1 MYISKKMGYNGAMWK
16 KRFLLTTLLA
26 VALLAGC
33 KGASP
38 NLEAAPTATDAPLVT
53 AAPAA
58 EQQLVIVGRTIVPTM
73 TPQPTP
79 EPTQVPTPAPTPT
92 PEPTPTPA
100 PTATPDPYEG
110 QKRVSHKKD
119 DRFFYVT
126 LTDELK
132 ARITGM
138 SYPAAGEPCR
148 VSYDDLRY
156 VRILYVDFDDGDQEG
171 ELMVHRRVADDVID
185 IFYKLYQK
193 RYQLASVK
201 LVDDFGQP
209 GDDGNSM
216 RANNTSAFCYRQ
228 VTGSKHLSW
237 HSFGA
242 AIDINPLQNPYMNK
256 GRISP
261 EEAREYAD
269 RKDKRPH
276 MIDHSDYCYKVF
288 TAHGWKWGGDWNG
301 DKDYQHFYKELKG
314 VKR

>member
-1 MYISKKMGYNGAMWK
+1 MRYNGSMWN
-16 KRFLLTTLLA
+16 KRLLLTTASALMLLGCNRATPA
-26 VALLAGC
+26 V
-33 KGASP
+33 
-38 NLEAAPTATDAPLVT
+38 EAVPTPTDAPAATPALTATPIPEQELVV
-53 AAPAA
+53 AP
-58 EQQLVIVGRTIVPTM
+58 RTPVPTM

-79 EPTQVPTPAPTPT
+79 SPTPEPTAEPTPT
-92 PEPTPTPA
+92 PEPT
-100 PTATPDPYEG
+100 ATPDPYAG
-110 QKRVSHKKD
+110 QKRVNHKKD

-156 VRILYVDFDDGDQEG
+156 VRVLYVDFDGAEQEG
-171 ELMVHRRVADDVID
+171 ELMVHRQVANDVID

-228 VTGSKHLSW
+228 VTGTKHLSW

-256 GRISP
+256 GRVSP
-261 EEAREYAD
+261 EEAREFLD

-288 TAHGWKWGGDWNG
+288 HAHGWKWGGDWSG